1 MVIQMEITARL
12 HVTRR
17 ALYCLAALTFAPNW
31 KTEGTAGAAPLAPN
45 MAEAAGAGA
54 EKLPN
59 VGADEE
65 PETKATMALVYH

>member
-1 MVIQMEITARL
+1 
-12 HVTRR
+12 
-17 ALYCLAALTFAPNW
+17 
-31 KTEGTAGAAPLAPN
+31 